1 MMYNKNIKEK
11 KSIFRKEGRKMND
24 INKTITFAKPSDQ
37 DIEIRRV
44 LGVVYEALKEKGYN
58 PINQLVGYIISEDPT
73 YITNYNGARS
83 LIRKVDRDDLLA
95 LLLKSYLNANF

>member
-1 MMYNKNIKEK
+1 
-11 KSIFRKEGRKMND
+11 MND

-83 LIRKVDRDDLLA
+83 LIRKVDRDELLA